1 MRIAMRPIFAALT
14 AALVAAGTAN
24 AGSFSYASPTELF
37 LSGDFD
43 GNGRPDAVVVDR
55 QSGVYRIAYSI
66 AGVDTWV
73 PARASGVEDV
83 SGATAG
89 KLLALD
95 RDALAFV
102 STTANRA
109 NVLAADDTAVPG
121 LPISVFTPGIGPAV
135 TAALEVGGAGNT
147 AHEDLYV
154 GTGESETL
162 LGTRRVL
169 VRSSGGGAFSN
180 LVSSV
185 TFTVPSGANPVRL
198 KTGAAQQLAIV
209 DQSASADTLRV
220 FNVTAGA
227 LTFTAGV
234 SNITDRLYAQGIFG
248 GGSLARFLFYTYNS
262 PRLVTRAIQEPA
274 PGTFAFGAPVT
285 NTLAGRI
292 RQLVVLESTPPKLLV
307 VGPLDTPARV
317 YNYDGTNAPVLQQ
330 EFAVPAG
337 DEFTGAIPL
346 AGGNFKLFSGKSG
359 ISGRFHNFRLSGGAY
374 TADGSGDLPGRNV
387 LGTPANVF
395 LFNEEPFVSLNPRL
409 VASLNAAD
417 WSRSVGLG
425 GANVAVQAERFGSS
439 AQGLDNP
446 TARTLGPKPAGA
458 NRALANQFAE
468 SMSIA
473 SFQPAVGDEV
483 EDITISPPPGPQTKA
498 ITVTIRAVGSA
509 QVSYRLDSSSWRSF
523 SNTVSFTLYRN
534 STVYYFA
541 RPFSGDRKSPIRTA
555 TYTFPDPPAEQD
567 SDGDGVPDFVEIARG
582 LDPNGGADSDG
593 DGLTDRTE
601 LLRGYDPNNR
611 GCTNCP
617 ESNID
622 GRALVENSA
631 FELFVSPRPMNGPTG
646 SSTAPLLDQRVLL
659 HDLSAA
665 VLDQALTRNHPLAL
679 ASPAARFTNAPADVS
694 SFMLTT
700 ATDPNFDINTTN
712 VDKAIGRELLS
723 LVPVPY
729 LELPVFN
736 FTPSAGSITAQAT
749 EWIQA
754 ASNALASAVK
764 PVVAIRSGIPETLTA
779 LLVERKLHDLL
790 AARGDLPL
798 TTTNRL
804 TLFGFRFGDSSMV
817 RPTPAALKALGS
829 LGPGGEPAWSIT
841 SVYSA
846 ISNGVGTAPGAR
858 IGQLASEIYRIS
870 SLSNNVAPGR
880 FPSPVDTL
888 RTFLRSGVLHSNY
901 AALISIPTAF
911 DSANAVLALPTRRP
925 TNSFVL
931 EVRADSFAT
940 DLSKLYVV
948 SGPLASNTPVN
959 LFIAP
964 RAPYKFPPA
973 FNLIAGSR
981 VSVLAFTDFADPGTG
996 EDLQVIEAQLE
1007 SVPPPAIVDGNNNLL
1022 PDAWECIFMAGS
1034 GNPGADSDGDGYS
1047 NLQEYLDGSDPR
1059 DSLSKG
1065 LVAYNLVM
1073 PPLVLEMG
1081 GGNAVKVKFAFPAAY
1096 ANRFVFRLFAST
1108 DLADGFEP
1116 INAVPAVQTG
1126 QYELNL
1132 PSFPAAGGFFYVTQS
1147 LRQ

>member
-1 MRIAMRPIFAALT
+1 MKIALRQISAAI
-14 AALVAAGTAN
+14 AAVFVATGAAK
-24 AGSFSYASPTELF
+24 AGSFTYSSPTELF
-37 LSGDFD
+37 LTGDFD
-43 GNGRPDAVVVDR
+43 GNGRPDVAIVDR

-66 AGVDTWV
+66 GGADTWV

-83 SGATAG
+83 SGAAAG
-89 KLLALD
+89 RLLALD
-95 RDALAFV
+95 RDALTFV

-109 NVLAADDTAVPG
+109 NVLAADDTSVPG
-121 LPISVFTPGIGPAV
+121 LPTAVFTPGIGPSV

-147 AHEDLYV
+147 AHEDLFV
-154 GTGESETL
+154 GTGESESL
-162 LGTRRVL
+162 IGIRRVL
-169 VRSSGGGAFSN
+169 VRSTGAGAFSN
-180 LVSSV
+180 LVSSS
-185 TFTVPSGANPVRL
+185 TFSIPSSANPVRL
-198 KTGAAQQLAIV
+198 KTGAAQQLGLV
-209 DQSASADTLRV
+209 DESAGAATLRV
-220 FNVTAGA
+220 FNVASGA

-285 NTLAGRI
+285 NTLTGRI
-292 RQLVVLESTPPKLLV
+292 RQLIVLESTPPKLLV

-337 DEFTGAIPL
+337 EEFTGAIPL
-346 AGGNFKLFSGKSG
+346 AGGNFKLFSGNG
-359 ISGRFHNFRLSGGAY
+359 GVSGRFHNFRLSGGSY
-374 TADGSGDLPGRNV
+374 SADGSGDIPGRNV

-395 LFNEEPFVSLNPRL
+395 LFSEEPFVSLTPRL
-409 VASLNAAD
+409 MATLNAAD

-425 GANVAVQAERFGSS
+425 ANISVQAERFGNS

-446 TARTLGPKPAGA
+446 TARNLGPKPAGA

-468 SMSIA
+468 SMSLA

-483 EDITISPPPGPQTKA
+483 EDVTISPPPGPQTKA
-498 ITVTIRAVGSA
+498 ITVTIRSVGSA
-509 QVSYRLDSSSWRSF
+509 QLSFRLASGSWRSA
-523 SNTVSFTLYRN
+523 SNTISFTLYRN
-534 STVYYFA
+534 ETVFYFA
-541 RPFSGDRKSPIRTA
+541 RPFSGDRKGPIRSA

-601 LLRGYDPNNR
+601 LLRGFDPNNR

-617 ESNID
+617 ESNIN

-631 FELFVSPRPMNGPTG
+631 FDLYVSPRPMNGPTG
-646 SSTAPLLDQRVLL
+646 TEVAPLLNQRVLL
-659 HDLSAA
+659 HDLSGGI
-665 VLDQALTRNHPLAL
+665 LDEAQTRNHVAAL
-679 ASPAARFTNAPADVS
+679 FNPAARFTNAPADVS
-694 SFMLTT
+694 SFMLSA
-700 ATDPNFDINTTN
+700 ATDAHFDINTAGTN
-712 VDKAIGRELLS
+712 KAIGRELLS
-723 LVPVPY
+723 LIPVPY
-729 LELPVFN
+729 LESPVFT
-736 FTPSAGSITAQAT
+736 FTPAPGPIATQAA
-749 EWIQA
+749 EWILA
-754 ASNALASAVK
+754 ASNALANTVK
-764 PVVAIRSGIPETLTA
+764 PVVATRAGVAETLTA

-798 TTTNRL
+798 TVSNRL
-804 TLFGFRFGDSSMV
+804 TLFGFRFSDAALI
-817 RPTPAALKALGS
+817 RPTPAALKALES
-829 LGPGGEPAWSIT
+829 LGPLNEPAWKIT
-841 SVYSA
+841 SVHAA
-846 ISNGVGTAPGAR
+846 ISNGVASATGAR
-858 IGQLASEIYRIS
+858 INQLANEIYRIS
-870 SLSNNVAPGR
+870 SLSNNAAPGR
-880 FPSPVDTL
+880 YPSPVDTL
-888 RTFLRSGVLHSNY
+888 RTFLRSGLLHSNY
-901 AALISIPTAF
+901 AALISIPSAF

-931 EVRADSFAT
+931 EVRTDSFAT

-964 RAPYKFPPA
+964 RVAYKFPPA

-981 VSVLAFTDFADPGTG
+981 VSVLAFTDFSDPGPG

-1007 SVPPPAIVDGNNNLL
+1007 SVPPPAIVDANNNLL

-1034 GNPGADSDGDGYS
+1034 GLPGVDSDGDGFS
-1047 NLQEYLDGSDPR
+1047 NLQEYLDGTDPR
-1059 DSLSKG
+1059 DGLAKG
-1065 LVAYNLVM
+1065 AVAYNLVM

-1081 GGNAVKVKFAFPAAY
+1081 GGGAVKVKFAFPAAY
-1096 ANRFVFRLFAST
+1096 ANRFVFQLFAAT
-1108 DLADGFEP
+1108 DLADGFDP
-1116 INAVPAVQTG
+1116 VNAVPAVQTG

-1147 LRQ
+1147 LR